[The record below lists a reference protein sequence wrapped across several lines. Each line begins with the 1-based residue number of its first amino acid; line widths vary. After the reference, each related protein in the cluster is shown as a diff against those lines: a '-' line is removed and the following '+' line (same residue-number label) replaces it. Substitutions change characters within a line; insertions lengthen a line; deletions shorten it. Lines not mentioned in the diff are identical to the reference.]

1 MTAETHGAKI
11 FLKLGIRFVAEL
23 IHYAMRHG
31 IATLRSFGIFFPAGQ
46 PSFNIW
52 FGGAKPPVGHRRHQ
66 NRGLSRV
73 KPLHVT
79 LRSMNVTETTTRS
92 NGFAIR
98 AERVSRHYKMGEAL
112 IRAVDDISLQI
123 GDGEFLAL
131 LGASGS
137 GKSTLLNLMAGL
149 DRPSSG
155 AILALGRDLATMS
168 SQDLAAHR
176 NRTIGIV
183 FQSFQLLPKMTLEEN
198 VELPLRLAEVPRGDR
213 PQRVRDAL
221 ERVGLGA
228 RTSHRPTELSGGE
241 QQRAAIA
248 RALVNQ
254 PMILLADEPTGNL
267 DSRTGEEIM
276 SLIAQIHR
284 PPSGPG
290 RTIVMVTHERV
301 LAERYADRIVTLSD
315 GAISR
320 EERLR

>member
-1 MTAETHGAKI
+1 M
-11 FLKLGIRFVAEL
+11 
-23 IHYAMRHG
+23 
-31 IATLRSFGIFFPAGQ
+31 
-46 PSFNIW
+46 
-52 FGGAKPPVGHRRHQ
+52 
-66 NRGLSRV
+66 
-73 KPLHVT
+73 KPLRVT
-79 LRSMNVTETTTRS
+79 LRSTNVTAPDTNS

-98 AERVSRHYKMGEAL
+98 AERVSRHYKMGETL
-112 IRAVDDISLQI
+112 IRAVDQISLDI
-123 GDGEFLAL
+123 ASGEFLAL

-155 AILALGRDLATMS
+155 AILAQARDLATMS
-168 SQDLAAHR
+168 SEELAAHR
-176 NRTIGIV
+176 NRTIGMV
-183 FQSFQLLPKMTLEEN
+183 FQSFQLLPRMTLEEN
-198 VELPLRLAEVPRGDR
+198 VELPLRLAEVPRVDR
-213 PQRVRDAL
+213 PARVREAL
-221 ERVGLGA
+221 DRVGLGA
-228 RTSHRPTELSGGE
+228 RTGHRPTELSGGE

-267 DSRTGEEIM
+267 DSKTGEEIM
-276 SLIAQIHR
+276 SLIAGIHR